1 MLEKLR
7 IKRDEVKGTSQ
18 KKEEKKPKSKS
29 EKTDKHKSPEQA
41 FYDNGA
47 KKLTSNN
54 KIQEQ
59 NYIEKDVKRGLR
71 NANGTGVV
79 VGLTHIGEV
88 VGYEKDEKG
97 NKIPLEGKL
106 FYRGYDVEDLVNN
119 VLLED
124 RFGFE
129 EIAYLLLMGEL
140 PTKKELAAY
149 NDLIGEHRELPMGF
163 ARDMILTAPSKNIM
177 NKLARSVL
185 ALYSF
190 DDNPDDISLPNVL
203 RQSMNLMGYFPA
215 IICYAYQAKSSYYD
229 KKSLHLHDP
238 IRELST
244 SENILRMLRPM
255 GEYSDLE
262 AKILDICMILHAEH
276 GGGNNSSFTTHLISS
291 TGTDTYSAI
300 AAAVGSL
307 KGPRHGGANIA
318 VINMINDIKSHVKD
332 IDKHSALD
340 DYLVKIL
347 KGEANDRSGL
357 VYGMGHAIYTKSD
370 PRAKILK
377 NMAKKLAESNDRI
390 DDYMLCDYIERRT
403 PELYAEVHGKEILMP
418 ANVDLYSGFVYSA
431 LDIDTDV
438 ATPLFATARLA
449 GWTAHRLEEIVNAGK
464 LMRPAYESVQERR
477 DYVAIADRK

>member
-1 MLEKLR
+1 MSFL
-7 IKRDEVKGTSQ
+7 SQ
-18 KKEEKKPKSKS
+18 GDASREIHRLSGLCVENNVIN
-29 EKTDKHKSPEQA
+29 PEL
-41 FYDNGA
+41 YDVY
-47 KKLTSNN
+47 
-54 KIQEQ
+54 Q
-59 NYIEKDVKRGLR
+59 VKRGLR
-71 NANGTGVV
+71 EPNGRGVLT
-79 VGLTHIGEV
+79 GLTEISTVNGSKLV
-88 VGYEKDEKG
+88 DGKAVPIPGALRYRGIDEK
-97 NKIPLEGKL
+97 E
-106 FYRGYDVEDLVNN
+106 LVNGFTQDN
-119 VLLED
+119 

-129 EIAYLLLMGEL
+129 ETVYLLLFGKLPEEAEL
-140 PTKKELAAY
+140 KKFKKLLSY
-149 NDLIGEHRELPMGF
+149 HRRLPGDF
-163 ARDMILTAPSKNIM
+163 LEDVVLKSPNKDIM
-177 NKLARSVL
+177 NAMASDVL
-185 ALYSF
+185 ALNAYDKHA
-190 DDNPDDISLPNVL
+190 DDLSIPNVL
-203 RQSMNLMGYFPA
+203 RQSIKLIAVLPMIA
-215 IICYAYQAKSSYYD
+215 AYSYLSYRHIYQRRGLYIHNP
-229 KKSLHLHDP
+229 KP
-238 IRELST
+238 ELSAA
-244 SENILRMLRPM
+244 ENILRILRQDKSFTP
-255 GEYSDLE
+255 LE
-262 AKILDICMILHAEH
+262 AKVLDIALVLHAEH

-318 VINMINDIKSHVKD
+318 VINMINDIKAHVKD